1 MGGSGFR
8 GFVNHVRWY
17 AAIAGGNFANGRY
30 CGARTL
36 NTNANPW
43 DANGNVT
50 VRGVCDLFMDI
61 LRTVGLARRPTI
73 LDGSARPTLSAKAAK
88 Y

>member
-17 AAIAGGNFANGRY
+17 SAIAGGNYANGRY

-36 NTNANPW
+36 NTNSNPW
-43 DANGNVT
+43 NANGNVG
-50 VRGVCDLFMDI
+50 VRGFCDPLI
-61 LRTVGLARRPTI
+61 GYLRSVGMPDGLPI
-73 LDGSARPTLSAKAAK
+73 LDGSARPTLSAQAAK
-88 Y
+88 